1 MAEFDVPAMHH
12 FARQGHRRAM
22 KNVWVDSTF
31 VPSQRVFSGGTH
43 GVGWG
48 MMDVERAW
56 WESRNDLVDLGKLIR
71 GFFRCFAGEDGRAF
85 NWARDGVSVLK
96 GGFFTRA
103 SQAMWGE
110 DAMVVQD
117 PFLGASPTTSFSFPP
132 LLPPLPFPLAED

>member
-1 MAEFDVPAMHH
+1 
-12 FARQGHRRAM
+12 
-22 KNVWVDSTF
+22 
-31 VPSQRVFSGGTH
+31 
-43 GVGWG
+43 
-48 MMDVERAW
+48 MDVERAW